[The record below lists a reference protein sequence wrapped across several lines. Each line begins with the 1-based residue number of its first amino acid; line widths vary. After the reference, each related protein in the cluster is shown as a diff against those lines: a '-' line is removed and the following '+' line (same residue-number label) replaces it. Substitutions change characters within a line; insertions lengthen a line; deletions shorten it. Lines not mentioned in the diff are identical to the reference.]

1 MFCEGGA
8 RVRSRL
14 PVCLLGSPPPQHPP
28 PCLLLRRPAVGEAA
42 AAKARGRG
50 QHGMR
55 PGGSGSTLFLGCHL
69 LKACFSNNNRC
80 KSRDCKKKDNGQG
93 AVHQQP
99 KRLGPGVTNHCCPQI
114 SRMDRTES
122 DEAGLSANPCA
133 NHVIIPENWTN
144 YRSNEVDPWA
154 DD

>member
-1 MFCEGGA
+1 MPTWVTPA
-8 RVRSRL
+8 PASAALR
-14 PVCLLGSPPPQHPP
+14 
-28 PCLLLRRPAVGEAA
+28 LLLRRPAVGEAA
-42 AAKARGRG
+42 AAKAGGRG

-133 NHVIIPENWTN
+133 NHVIIPENWPN
-144 YRSNEVDPWA
+144 YRGNGVDPWA